1 MVKKIFH
8 LAPERKNLHLMDL
21 TILGFFLL
29 NHYDGQYFFF
39 FWSLVDFFFC
49 FFVVFFFFFF
59 WFLPHFNLHKI
70 CQMQTV
76 DMFPKKALEA
86 LKDIR

>member
-1 MVKKIFH
+1 MC
-8 LAPERKNLHLMDL
+8 LLWRNLPILMSL
-21 TILGFFLL
+21 FQSFSFITQKSVEAVFFFLL
-29 NHYDGQYFFF
+29 
-39 FWSLVDFFFC
+39 LL
-49 FFVVFFFFFF
+49 FFFFF

>member
-1 MVKKIFH
+1 V
-8 LAPERKNLHLMDL
+8 LSSSV
-21 TILGFFLL
+21 LL
-29 NHYDGQYFFF
+29 LWIVGI
-39 FWSLVDFFFC
+39 VVC
-49 FFVVFFFFFF
+49 FVVVAFFFFF

>member
-1 MVKKIFH
+1 VPFMEESANFDVSIPVLFFYYSKIWCSRLF
-8 LAPERKNLHLMDL
+8 
-21 TILGFFLL
+21 
-29 NHYDGQYFFF
+29 
-39 FWSLVDFFFC
+39 
-49 FFVVFFFFFF
+49 FFVVAFFFFF